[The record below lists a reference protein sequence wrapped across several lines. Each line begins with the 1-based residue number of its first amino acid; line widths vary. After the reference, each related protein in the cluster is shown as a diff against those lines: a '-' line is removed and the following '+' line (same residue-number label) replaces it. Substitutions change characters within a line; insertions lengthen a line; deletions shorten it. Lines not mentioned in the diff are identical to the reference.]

1 MLLTLPSQTF
11 DPFRF
16 SRIRNANDPDPI
28 GYKSPEQYQFVSVS
42 KENLNWGF
50 GRNACPGR
58 FFAANEI
65 KLILAS
71 ILLDFDL
78 AMPEGRKERFENVV
92 VAGGIVP
99 DTTREILLRRHFWE

>member
-16 SRIRNANDPDPI
+16 SRIRNGNDPDPI